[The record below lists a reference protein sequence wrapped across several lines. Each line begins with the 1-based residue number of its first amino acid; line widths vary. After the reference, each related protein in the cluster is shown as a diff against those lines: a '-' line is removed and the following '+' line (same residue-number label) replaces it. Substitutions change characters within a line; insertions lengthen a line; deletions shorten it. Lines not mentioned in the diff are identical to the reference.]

1 MPMKHLDIVV
11 PCYNEQACVRLFY
24 DAVSRVM
31 NEQEGYDWSVL
42 YVDDGSSDGTL
53 SEIKK
58 LAAEKGAGRIK
69 YVSFA
74 RNFGKEAAI
83 CAGLRMSDGDSV
95 VLMDAD
101 LQDPPAL
108 LPEMMKAVDEE
119 GYDSCATC
127 RTNRRGEPAVRSFFA
142 NVFYRLINSISDTEF
157 KPGAR
162 DFRLMTREVRDAVLR
177 LGETERFSKGLLS
190 WVGFRT
196 KWIAYENVKR
206 AAGQTKWSF
215 FKLLKYAVG
224 GIVAFSTV
232 PLRLASVLGFVVV
245 AAAALYALYI
255 FLKAVIYGTNSSGF
269 STIIILMMFF
279 SGMIIL
285 LLGIIG
291 EYLSR
296 VYSEIKRRPIYIA
309 KETNVTKRKRFRHTG
324 RTAGR

>member
-1 MPMKHLDIVV
+1 MKRLDIVV
-11 PCYNEQACVRLFY
+11 PCYNEQECIRLFY

-31 NEQEGYDWSVL
+31 RELKGCDWTVC
-42 YVDDGSSDGTL
+42 YVDDGSSDDTL

-58 LAAEKGAGRIK
+58 LAAEKGERQIK
-69 YVSFA
+69 YVSFT

-83 CAGLRMSDGDSV
+83 YAGLKHSDGDLV
-95 VLMDAD
+95 ALMDAD
-101 LQDPPAL
+101 LQDPPTL
-108 LPEMMKAVDEE
+108 LPEMLKAVNEE

-127 RTNRRGEPAVRSFFA
+127 RTSRTGEPPVRSFFA
-142 NVFYRLINSISDTEF
+142 NVFYRLINSISDTKF

-162 DFRLMTREVRDAVLR
+162 DFRLMTHEMRDAVLK
-177 LGETERFSKGLLS
+177 LGETERFTKGLLS

-196 KWIAYENVKR
+196 KWIEYENVKR
-206 AAGQTKWSF
+206 AAGQSKWSF
-215 FKLLKYAVG
+215 FKLLKYAIS
-224 GIVAFSTV
+224 GIVAFSTA

-245 AAAALYALYI
+245 GAAALYALYI

-279 SGMIIL
+279 SGIIIL

-296 VYSEIKRRPIYIA
+296 VYSEIKRRPVYIA
-309 KETNVTKRKRFRHTG
+309 RETNAAKDREEER
-324 RTAGR
+324 